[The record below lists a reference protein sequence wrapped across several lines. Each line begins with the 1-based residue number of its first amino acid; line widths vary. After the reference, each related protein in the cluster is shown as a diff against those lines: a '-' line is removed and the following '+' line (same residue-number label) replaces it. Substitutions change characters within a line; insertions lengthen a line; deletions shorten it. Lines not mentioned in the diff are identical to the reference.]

1 MNRITWR
8 AVKLGVTVSAAAG
21 IAALASSGAHA
32 LLLDVYLLVIGA
44 VILLAL
50 VRATRAQVP
59 VERRSPFD
67 RALAA
72 MRRRPPDSGELA
84 LVREL
89 ELSTYNAFHLHARVR
104 PVLRDIAAHRL
115 RRRYGVELD
124 AEAGRARE
132 LIGAHAW
139 ELVRPDRPPPADRL
153 ARGPTIAELELVV
166 DDLEAIEC

>member
-1 MNRITWR
+1 VNRIAWR
-8 AVKLGVTVSAAAG
+8 ALKLGSAVSLAAG
-21 IAALASSGAHA
+21 IIALASSGAHA
-32 LLLDVYLLVIGA
+32 VLLDVYLLCIGA

-50 VRATRAQVP
+50 VRATRAQAP
-59 VERRSPFD
+59 VQRRSQFEE
-67 RALAA
+67 ALAA
-72 MRRRPPDSGELA
+72 MRRPPADSGEPT

-115 RRRYGVELD
+115 LSRYGVELD

-139 ELVRPDRPPPADRL
+139 ELVRPDRPAPQDRL
-153 ARGPTIAELELVV
+153 ARGPSVAELRLVV
-166 DDLEAIEC
+166 DELEAI

>member
-1 MNRITWR
+1 MNPIAFR
-8 AVKLGVTVSAAAG
+8 ALRFGLAVSAAAG
-21 IAALASSGAHA
+21 IVALASSGAHA
-32 LLLDVYLLVIGA
+32 LLLDVYLLCIGA

-50 VRATRAQVP
+50 VRATRAQAP
-59 VERRSPFD
+59 PPRGSQLD

-72 MRRRPPDSGELA
+72 MRRRPADSGEPA

-115 RRRYGVELD
+115 RTRYGVELD

-132 LIGAHAW
+132 LVGAHAW
-139 ELVRPDRPPPADRL
+139 ELVRPDRPAPSDRL
-153 ARGPTIAELELVV
+153 ARGPTVAELQLVV
-166 DDLEAIEC
+166 DELEAI

>member
-1 MNRITWR
+1 VNRITWR
-8 AVKLGVTVSAAAG
+8 ALKVGGSVSAAAG
-21 IAALASSGAHA
+21 IVALTSSGAHA

-50 VRATRAQVP
+50 VRATRAQAP
-59 VERRSPFD
+59 VQRRSPFD
-67 RALAA
+67 RALVA
-72 MRRRPPDSGELA
+72 MRREPADSGEPT

-89 ELSTYNAFHLHARVR
+89 ELSTYNGFHLHARVR

-115 RRRYGVELD
+115 RARYGVDLD

-139 ELVRPDRPPPADRL
+139 ELVRPDRPAPEDRL
-153 ARGPTIAELELVV
+153 ARGPNVAELRLVV
-166 DDLEAIEC
+166 EDLEEI

>member
-1 MNRITWR
+1 VNRITWR
-8 AVKLGVTVSAAAG
+8 AIKVGLAVSAAAG
-21 IAALASSGAHA
+21 IVALASSGAHA
-32 LLLDVYLLVIGA
+32 LLLDIYLLCMGA

-50 VRATRAQVP
+50 VRATRAQAP
-59 VERRSPFD
+59 PTRGSEFD
-67 RALAA
+67 RALTA
-72 MRRRPPDSGELA
+72 MRRRPGDSGEPT

-115 RRRYGVELD
+115 RTRYGVELD

-139 ELVRPDRPPPADRL
+139 ELVRPDRPAPQDRL
-153 ARGPTIAELELVV
+153 GRGPTLAELKLVV
-166 DDLEAIEC
+166 EELEAI